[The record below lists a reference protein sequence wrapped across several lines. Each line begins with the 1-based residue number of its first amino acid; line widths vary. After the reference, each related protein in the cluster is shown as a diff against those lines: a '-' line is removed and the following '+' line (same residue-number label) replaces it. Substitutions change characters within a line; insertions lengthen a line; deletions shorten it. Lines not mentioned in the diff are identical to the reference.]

1 MRRATSQSRLGLI
14 AGLTVSLLLS
24 ACASTFSGDTIDYKS
39 AGEKK
44 GPSLAFPPD
53 MTVTGGDKR
62 YVVPDGGATLSGY
75 SNAVKT
81 KPTGKEA
88 ILPAVA
94 GMRIERDGTR
104 RWLVVN
110 KPAKELYPSIRDFW
124 QETGFI
130 LMLDSP
136 ETGIMETD
144 WAENRAKIPND
155 IIRSTIGRLFD
166 SLYSTSERDK
176 FRTRLERNSQGETE
190 IFISHRGVAEIY
202 TDANKDQTA
211 WQPRPSDPEL
221 ETEFL
226 RRLMIRLGVGADQAK
241 TLVATGT
248 TAKPVASIATEAG
261 QSVVRIEEG
270 FDRAWR
276 RVGLALDRTG
286 FTVEDRDRKKGIYF
300 VRYVSTGNPNTD
312 AGFFSKLFSGSSKNA
327 DALKYQIAVVT
338 KGDVTTVTVQNEQGT
353 PDSSDTAKR
362 IVKIIADGRRFDKA
376 IKKPPCGGFFIGR
389 ISKRLGLGRRRSV
402 RGWRSC
408 SGRRSRSRCVGC
420 RSSWRCGG
428 CSSGCG
434 CCCRCRSFFFLATS
448 DQCCGGDNSCQDEGF
463 VHFR

>member
-44 GPSLAFPPD
+44 GPNLAFPPD

-104 RWLVVN
+104 RWLVIN

-144 WAENRAKIPND
+144 WAENRAKIPQD
-155 IIRSTIGRLFD
+155 FIRSALGKVLD
-166 SLYSTSERDK
+166 SIYSTGERDK
-176 FRTRLERNSQGETE
+176 FRTRLELNSKGETE
-190 IFISHRGVAEIY
+190 VFITHRGATEELTG
-202 TDANKDQTA
+202 TDKTQTIWTTRAN
-211 WQPRPSDPEL
+211 DPEL
-221 ETEFL
+221 EAEFL
-226 RRLMIRLGVGADQAK
+226 ARLMQRLGYAEESAK
-241 TLVATGT
+241 ASVAA
-248 TAKPVASIATEAG
+248 AKSNTKAVQVSNLKKTPTPRLEFAG
-261 QSVVRIEEG
+261 S

-276 RVGLALDRTG
+276 DVGVGLDRSN
-286 FTVEDRDRKKGIYF
+286 FTVDDRDRSKGIYF
-300 VRYVSTGNPNTD
+300 VRFVNTQD
-312 AGFFSKLFSGSSKNA
+312 LSNQRGFFDKLFSKKT
-327 DALKYQIAVVT
+327 DDDMK
-338 KGDVTTVTVQNEQGT
+338 K
-353 PDSSDTAKR
+353 AKR
-362 IVKIIADGRRFDKA
+362 YRVLVKDAAGTITVA
-376 IKKPPCGGFFIGR
+376 
-389 ISKRLGLGRRRSV
+389 V
-402 RGWRSC
+402 
-408 SGRRSRSRCVGC
+408 
-420 RSSWRCGG
+420 
-428 CSSGCG
+428 
-434 CCCRCRSFFFLATS
+434 
-448 DQCCGGDNSCQDEGF
+448 QDEKG
-463 VHFR
+463 VPELGEVSIQILTLLDLQVGK